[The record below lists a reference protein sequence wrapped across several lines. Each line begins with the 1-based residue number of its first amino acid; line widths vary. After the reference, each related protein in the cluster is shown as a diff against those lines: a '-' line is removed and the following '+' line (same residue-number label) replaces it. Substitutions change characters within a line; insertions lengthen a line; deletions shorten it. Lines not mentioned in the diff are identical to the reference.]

1 MFNVILVEKSSM
13 ARKLIELY
21 IEKEKKYKIVA
32 SIDNPT
38 KVKQLCVTYKVDLIL
53 MDLCMGMETNG
64 FEVSKIIK
72 EHMPNIKIILMTDL
86 PEYSF
91 IKKSKAV
98 GIDSFWYKEADEKK
112 LYEIMNLTIE
122 GKSIYPDKTP
132 VVKLGA
138 ALSSDFTSR
147 ELDVLRE
154 LVDGKTDAAI
164 AEKLCISII
173 TVKQHI
179 QKIREK
185 TKFSNRTQLAV
196 KARECGLVINY
207 NN

>member
-1 MFNVILVEKSSM
+1 MFNVVLVEKNSM
-13 ARKLIELY
+13 VRKLIELY
-21 IEKEKKYKIVA
+21 MEKEKKYKIVA
-32 SIDNPT
+32 SINNSA
-38 KVKQLCVTYKVDLIL
+38 KVKQLCDIYKVDFIL
-53 MDLCMGMETNG
+53 MDTCIGMGING
-64 FEVSKIIK
+64 FELSKIIK

-91 IKKSKAV
+91 LKKSKSI
-98 GIDSFWYKEADEKK
+98 GIDSFWYKDEDVSR
-112 LYEIMNLTIE
+112 LFEIMKATMKGE
-122 GKSIYPDKTP
+122 SIYPPQTP

-164 AEKLCISII
+164 AEKLCISVI

-185 TKFSNRTQLAV
+185 TKFNNRTQLAV
-196 KARECGLVINY
+196 KARECGLVIKY
-207 NN
+207 NS